1 MTIKDL
7 KTVYLESQHILLFG
21 KCRVIDQQAVYKS
34 KTRPLRI
41 QVSLGSKIYHMRD
54 RFKRHR
60 TF

>member
-41 QVSLGSKIYHMRD
+41 
-54 RFKRHR
+54 
-60 TF
+60 